1 MINVAGRKIDF
12 KLMLKDSVLG
22 YVWCPFILYL
32 YYSGVR
38 QNLEGDTC
46 HNLDCKAVLI

>member
-1 MINVAGRKIDF
+1 MQYIWYLTQGGTKSIAGEYEF
-12 KLMLKDSVLG
+12 GLKSVGL
-22 YVWCPFILYL
+22 
-32 YYSGVR
+32 SGVR